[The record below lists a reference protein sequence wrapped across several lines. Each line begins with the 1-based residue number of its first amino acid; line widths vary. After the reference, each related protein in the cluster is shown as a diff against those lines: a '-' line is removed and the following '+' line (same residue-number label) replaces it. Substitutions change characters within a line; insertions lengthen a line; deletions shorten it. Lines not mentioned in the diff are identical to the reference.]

1 MTLREKQL
9 SEKNKMACFVSF
21 ILCACIMVLTVA
33 NVIAQ
38 MNPLLLMRIGVA
50 GVVIAINIVT
60 LRAFRTKDLYK
71 HIVCISTFLVYVL
84 TIFTYSEVY
93 MYAYVFPIAMMIM
106 IFQDKKLIITSGV
119 IAVVTDIIFFIYFVN
134 RYPGASTIQMMVGQ
148 ILIVIIAAVLST
160 YIIRLQQSQMKES
173 TEEVERR
180 TLEQGK
186 VAEEI
191 VVQAKNLADKFVRA
205 NQVSEELNKSM
216 ESSNVA
222 VSEIAES
229 SKMTAEAISQ
239 QTEQTFEIQNH
250 IKRVGN
256 ETKEMTGISEV
267 TKSAVEE
274 GVELIEKLKAQSI
287 EVAKISHETEQTTKA
302 LNNSIKKVEDI
313 TGTILGISSQTNLLA
328 LNASIEAARAGEA
341 GKGFAVVADEI
352 RSLSEDTKSATEQ
365 ISKIIGELIED
376 ADNASTRMSQSAE
389 YAEQQNEMIGITGE
403 KLIDIQKN
411 SGMLFGNVKNVEN
424 SVSEIMTATAAIS
437 DSIANLSAT
446 SEEVAASTESTI
458 TLCDKSMDD
467 LKEMNS
473 LLKEIYEI
481 SESMKKLAE

>member
-9 SEKNKMACFVSF
+9 SEKNRMACFVSC

-33 NVIAQ
+33 TVIAR

-84 TIFTYSEVY
+84 TIFTCSEIY

-106 IFQDKKLIITSGV
+106 IYQDKKLIITSGV

-134 RYPGASTIQMMVGQ
+134 RYPEAATIQMMIGQ

-446 SEEVAASTESTI
+446 SEQVAASTESTI